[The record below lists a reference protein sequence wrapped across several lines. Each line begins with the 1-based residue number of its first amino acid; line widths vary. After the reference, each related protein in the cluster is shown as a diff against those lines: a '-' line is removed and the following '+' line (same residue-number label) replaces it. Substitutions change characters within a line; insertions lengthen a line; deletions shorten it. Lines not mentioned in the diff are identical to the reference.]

1 MKKYVVELSQYGA
14 ESKTIGLDNYQW
26 TIFQG
31 QIIKESA
38 LTKNFPQYF
47 VDYIED
53 EVEVEIPVS
62 EIKVEE
68 PVVEETVVE
77 ETVVEEVKVEEPV
90 TVEETVVEDA
100 NVTQTDDEIL
110 AIAKSLK
117 TKNELDEYSKSFGIE
132 LNKQKSL
139 KYMLT
144 DFETALKA
152 K

>member
-68 PVVEETVVE
+68 PVTVE

-90 TVEETVVEDA
+90 TVEETVVEEA

>member
-62 EIKVEE
+62 EIKVEV
-68 PVVEETVVE
+68 PAVVE

-90 TVEETVVEDA
+90 TVEETVVEEA